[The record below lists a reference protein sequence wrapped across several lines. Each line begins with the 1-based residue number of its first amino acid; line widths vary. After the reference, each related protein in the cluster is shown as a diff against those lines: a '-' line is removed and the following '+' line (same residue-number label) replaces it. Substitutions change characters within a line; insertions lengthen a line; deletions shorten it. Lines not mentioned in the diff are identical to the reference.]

1 MQPGGARES
10 QGEPGKAR
18 ESKGEPG
25 RARESQGER
34 GRARES
40 HGEPGRARESQGEP
54 GRAIESHREPGRARE
69 SLGGQGEPGRAK
81 PKPKELHY
89 NQPKP
94 GSAAMFPTWHG
105 GMWYHVVVG
114 PVGWPSKA
122 FLQQEAPGRF
132 WNLGSPRPRAH

>member
-25 RARESQGER
+25 RARESQEER

-40 HGEPGRARESQGEP
+40 
-54 GRAIESHREPGRARE
+54 
-69 SLGGQGEPGRAK
+69 QGEPGRAK

-114 PVGWPSKA
+114 PVGWPSKGLFTA
-122 FLQQEAPGRF
+122 
-132 WNLGSPRPRAH
+132 GSTWTVLEPWESKT